1 MFVVHHPVDGGEE
14 FTSFREAY
22 ARWHLMKV
30 GHGLAV
36 TLYYCDEGG
45 RIDIY

>member
-1 MFVVHHPVDGGEE
+1 MFVVLHPQDGGEE
-14 FTSFREAY
+14 FESFREAY

-30 GHGLAV
+30 GHGLPV
-36 TLYYCDEGG
+36 TLYFYDEGG